1 VSDDVLEQVWP
12 VFEAETREQA
22 QALASGVMELERPGA
37 ADRASPLLRI
47 AHTMKGSAASLGVN
61 DIERAAHA
69 VEDVLALDGGNGLP
83 ARAVEAVLRAAS
95 AIEESLRPD
104 ARGRV
109 ADLERVLAAL
119 AAFQPRVG
127 EPGTDG
133 AAPRSTGT
141 ACAGGEAASDDLAA
155 LSAEIGALCTADGPE
170 RAACAL
176 RARAAAERLAS
187 ALGGRAAELALRVAR
202 AAAELEGS
210 DADVPKA
217 IARAAADLVEL
228 RGAAASVQADP
239 GREAPDAAP
248 GRGEERSIRV
258 DATRL
263 DAVSADV
270 DQIVVGLSRR
280 ERRGRELQRLE
291 QALRDAARL
300 VQRGLAEA
308 GLREDARPRSL
319 ADGLERLRAIGVE
332 FGRHARELRR
342 ESDSER
348 VSAHALRDALQD
360 LRMIAAQTAL
370 SGLRPTVRDIAAK
383 LGKRVALRLAGGEVR
398 LDRRILD
405 ELKAPLLHLV
415 RNAIDHGVEA
425 PEARRAA
432 GKPAEAT
439 LEVRVEARKDHVV
452 FTIRDDGAGLSPER
466 LRAAAVQRGLVSA
479 ADAARLSDADAAQLA
494 FQAGVST
501 AAEITSLSGR
511 GVGLDVVAEAARR
524 LGGSANVSFERGGG
538 TTFVVEVPLTISGSS
553 GFLFRAAGGLG
564 IVPADAVERVLLV
577 APQDVGT
584 VAGQATVDV
593 DGAPVPYS
601 SMAQALET
609 TGGVTG
615 TGATVALLVAS
626 GGKRVALAVDEVLG
640 EQAMVVSS
648 LGRRMASVRHIAG
661 AAALDDGRV
670 VAVLQPAHLVG
681 ASRVT
686 QAAQEAARPR
696 IVVADDSLTTRTAA
710 KAILEIAGFQ
720 VLPAA
725 DGEEALALAR
735 DPGCE
740 LVVSDVQMPRLDGLE
755 LTRRLKAD
763 PRLSRVP
770 VILVTALD
778 APEDRVAGLKA
789 GADGYLVKRDVQ
801 RGKLLELVRQL
812 LPA

>member
-1 VSDDVLEQVWP
+1 VSDVIDQVWP

-22 QALASGVMELERPGA
+22 LALAAGVMELEGPGA
-37 ADRASPLLRI
+37 ADRTGPLLRI
-47 AHTMKGSAASLGVN
+47 AHTMKGSAASVGAP

-69 VEDVLALDGGNGLP
+69 IEDVLALDGGRGLS
-83 ARAVEAVLRAAS
+83 AHAVEAVLHAAS
-95 AIEESLRPD
+95 AIEESLAPI
-104 ARGRV
+104 ARGRITG
-109 ADLERVLAAL
+109 LERLLAEL
-119 AAFQPRVG
+119 APPQA
-127 EPGTDG
+127 PGRAS
-133 AAPRSTGT
+133 AA
-141 ACAGGEAASDDLAA
+141 GEAAPDDAAPEPDDLEA
-155 LSAEIGALCTADGPE
+155 LSEEIGALCTADGPE
-170 RAACAL
+170 RVARAE

-187 ALGGRAAELALRVAR
+187 TLGGRAAELARSVALT
-202 AAAELEGS
+202 AAELEGGG
-210 DADVPKA
+210 ADVPRA
-217 IARAAADLVEL
+217 IARAVADLVDL
-228 RGAAASVQADP
+228 RGAARVRAASAPADP
-239 GREAPDAAP
+239 AREAADAP
-248 GRGEERSIRV
+248 RGEERRIRV
-258 DATRL
+258 DAAQL
-263 DAVSADV
+263 DAVSGDV
-270 DQIVVGLSRR
+270 DQIVVGVSRR
-280 ERRGRELQRLE
+280 ERRGRDFQRLE
-291 QALRDAARL
+291 QAIREAARL

-308 GLREDARPRSL
+308 GLREEARPRAL
-319 ADGLERLRAIGVE
+319 ADGLERLRAIGVD

-342 ESDSER
+342 ESDRER

-360 LRMIAAQTAL
+360 LRMVPAQTAL
-370 SGLRPTVRDIAAK
+370 AALRPTVRDLAAK
-383 LGKRVALRLAGGEVR
+383 LGKTVALRLAGGDVR
-398 LDRRILD
+398 LDRRVLD
-405 ELKAPLLHLV
+405 ELKASLLHLV
-415 RNAIDHGVEA
+415 RNALDHGIEA
-425 PEARRAA
+425 PGARRAA

-452 FTIRDDGAGLSPER
+452 FTVRDDGAGLSPER

-479 ADAARLSDADAAQLA
+479 ADAARLSDADAARLA
-494 FQAGVST
+494 FQPGVST

-524 LGGSANVSFERGGG
+524 LGGSASVSFERSRG
-538 TTFVVEVPLTISGSS
+538 TTFVLEVPLALSGSS
-553 GFLFRAAGGLG
+553 GLLFRAAGGLG

-577 APQDVGT
+577 SPRDVGT

-593 DGAPVPYS
+593 DGAPVPFS
-601 SMAQALET
+601 SMAQALGA
-609 TGGVTG
+609 TGGSAG
-615 TGATVALLVAS
+615 TGSAIALLVAS
-626 GGKRVALAVDEVLG
+626 GGKRVALAVDDVLG
-640 EQAMVVSS
+640 EQPIVVAS
-648 LGRRMASVRHIAG
+648 LGRRMASARHIAG

-681 ASRVT
+681 AARVT
-686 QAAQEAARPR
+686 QAAPQAARPR

-740 LVVSDVQMPRLDGLE
+740 LVVSDVQMPRLDGLG

-763 PRLSRVP
+763 PRLSRIS